1 MNKGNKTQYAI
12 LGVLSIQ
19 PMCGYEI
26 RKAMDTSIK
35 YFWQESN
42 GQLYPTLAN
51 LAKNKLVTVEKQ
63 AIGKKNRKVYSIT
76 TLGKNKL
83 KDWLVQSTEYYPAR
97 NELVL
102 KLFFGQNVP
111 AKVSIKHLKK
121 HSERCEAALK
131 IYREIEAQLVAEI
144 KQKIRPVYF
153 LLAVKAGVKAVEAEL
168 DWCRESITLIN
179 KYT

>member
-1 MNKGNKTQYAI
+1 MKKGNKTQYAI

-26 RKAMDTSIK
+26 RKAMDGSIR

-51 LAKNKLVTVEKQ
+51 LAKNKLVSVETQ
-63 AIGKKNRKVYSIT
+63 TIGKKNRKVYSIT
-76 TLGKNKL
+76 TLGKSKL
-83 KDWLVQSTEYYPAR
+83 KDWLNQSTEYYPAR

-111 AKVSIKHLKK
+111 AKISIKHLEN
-121 HSERCEAALK
+121 HIERCQIALK
-131 IYREIEAQLVAEI
+131 IYRDIETHLEAEI
-144 KQKIRPVYF
+144 KQKTRPVYF

-179 KYT
+179 KHK